1 MLHWTNSNLK
11 RTTLHISENYLIIPP
26 RRITPLIRASKIK

>member
-11 RTTLHISENYLIIPP
+11 RTTLHIPENYLIIPTS
-26 RRITPLIRASKIK
+26 RTTPLIRASKIK